1 MSIQIFCLF
10 QVRNLVSETDS
21 IKENNITEC
30 KPCKLKD
37 CVVSAIYWCVDCGE
51 QICEACEEVHRRL
64 AVTKTHTVTPLKEI
78 LSRKNNQLECLIDC
92 FCCECHKA
100 DVYCENHNEVIC
112 SECCHAIHNE
122 CATFAISKLNNHMS
136 VKLRT
141 ATSDKAESVI
151 SQLSNIEASRRK
163 DRSALQDTKNMCAGK
178 ILLFHS
184 ELKNCLDDLKLEAL
198 RDLSNQE
205 AKQKMEIDSCIS
217 DCDFIR
223 QTINSEVKSLQSVKT
238 EYKSIVF
245 LKNVQLFKFLK
256 EAEER
261 IDAMK
266 KKKYFHQIRFE
277 KKFTLDKFRS
287 EITSLGKSTCE
298 LWGNTKERL

>member
-1 MSIQIFCLF
+1 
-10 QVRNLVSETDS
+10 
-21 IKENNITEC
+21 
-30 KPCKLKD
+30 
-37 CVVSAIYWCVDCGE
+37 
-51 QICEACEEVHRRL
+51 
-64 AVTKTHTVTPLKEI
+64 
-78 LSRKNNQLECLIDC
+78 
-92 FCCECHKA
+92 
-100 DVYCENHNEVIC
+100 
-112 SECCHAIHNE
+112 
-122 CATFAISKLNNHMS
+122 MS